1 MNRITPGTCT
11 IDERGF
17 TLIELLIV
25 IAIIGILTAIA
36 VPAFLGQRE
45 KAKVRA
51 VEAGARA
58 AVADLQGYLDSYVAG
73 DPCIVSINSII
84 TGITGLSATGSQ
96 GCLEA
101 SNASATGKTCKA
113 VYNQSRMGR
122 YTAYPSGITS
132 VLNLFVSH
140 HTNKG
145 DKSPFTGGQLFV
157 STHTT
162 EGEIFLTPTGNS
174 SISITA
180 YATDTTSPIFS
191 QIVSAK

>member
-1 MNRITPGTCT
+1 MNAIAPETCT
-11 IDERGF
+11 RDEMGF
-17 TLIELLIV
+17 TLVELLIV

-73 DPCIVSINSII
+73 DPFLFINNKA
-84 TGITGLSATGSQ
+84 GEQ
-96 GCLEA
+96 KCVEA
-101 SNASATGKTCKA
+101 SNATATGKTCQA
-113 VYNQSRMGR
+113 IYNQAKIGSTGP
-122 YTAYPSGITS
+122 YPHGMISLLTVFIT
-132 VLNLFVSH
+132 H
-140 HTNKG
+140 HSNKG

-191 QIVSAK
+191 QIVTAK